1 MKSIVITGSTRGIGF
16 ALAGG
21 FLERGCRVTIS
32 GRSQAS
38 VDNAIEE
45 LSMQHGPD
53 SLHGQPCDV
62 TEVEQVRALWAASR
76 AHWGTVDIWINNA
89 GQGNPYLPFWEQ
101 EPGTMRAI
109 VEANVLGTMY
119 GTLAALDGMREQ
131 GAGQIYNME
140 GFGSDGRTRP
150 GLTVYAST
158 KSAVRTFTR
167 SLLREIEETGDDSV
181 LLGTLSPGMVLTD
194 LLISAMEARPAEL
207 DRVKRVFNIIADR
220 AETVAPWLVDRILA
234 NEQQGA
240 HIAWLTRAK
249 LMGRFLAAPF
259 NRRDLFAD
267 R

>member
-1 MKSIVITGSTRGIGF
+1 MKSTVITGSTRGIGF
-16 ALAGG
+16 ALAAG
-21 FLERGCRVTIS
+21 FLDRGCRVTIS

-38 VDNAIEE
+38 VDDAIRE
-45 LSMQHGPD
+45 LSVHHDPEN
-53 SLHGQPCDV
+53 LHGQPCDV
-62 TEVEQVRALWAASR
+62 TEIEQVRALWAASKAR
-76 AHWGTVDIWINNA
+76 WGAVDVWINNA
-89 GQGNPYLPFWEQ
+89 GQGNPYLPFWQQ
-101 EPGTMRAI
+101 EPDTMRAI
-109 VEANVLGTMY
+109 VEANLLGTMY
-119 GTLAALDGMREQ
+119 GTLAALEGMREQ
-131 GAGQIYNME
+131 GRGQIYNME

-194 LLISAMEARPAEL
+194 LLIGAAEARPAEL
-207 DRVKRVFNIIADR
+207 DRVKRVFNILADR

-234 NEQQGA
+234 NDRQGT

-249 LMGRFLAAPF
+249 VMGRFLTAPF